1 MARKFAEIAFTPSAN
16 AAQRLEGAHR
26 GSDKIGRTRNRIIA
40 VREGFYQAKVSETYW
55 PYVQYRRGPAG
66 FLKVLDERTIAF
78 ADFLG
83 NVQYLSAGN
92 LATSGRIAMILMDYP
107 NRRPSTN
114 SELTSLDIRAQL
126 AAKHG

>member
-1 MARKFAEIAFTPSAN
+1 
-16 AAQRLEGAHR
+16 
-26 GSDKIGRTRNRIIA
+26 
-40 VREGFYQAKVSETYW
+40 
-55 PYVQYRRGPAG
+55 
-66 FLKVLDERTIAF
+66 VLDERTIAF
-78 ADFLG
+78 AHFLG